1 MPFSMCILPS
11 RSRRR
16 GFATIAHHVILISLA
31 AACCKDEEGLEEN
44 RKRRTRKTAK
54 CAKKRG
60 DGVIYKQTGTKQ
72 SEATP
77 DDAASALRSLLAR
90 NASRSSSLL
99 HVFRRR
105 STHTLPCIRKRIW
118 CMPKIRDAYAR
129 KWAPCPRSPAIHA
142 RWFPLFLYIL
152 VLLHST
158 KRSLRDET
166 WCMCCIFDMF

>member
-129 KWAPCPRSPAIHA
+129 KWAPCQGPAIHA